1 MSSHDRPINAT
12 ADTINVAENTRP
24 ANTPSRL
31 ISETIASERSLER
44 LTKGQVPP
52 QSSSTSVSPG
62 WTF

>member
-12 ADTINVAENTRP
+12 ADTINVAESTRP
-24 ANTPSRL
+24 ASTPSGL
-31 ISETIASERSLER
+31 ISETIAPARSLER
-44 LTKGQVPP
+44 STEDRFP

>member
-31 ISETIASERSLER
+31 ISETIASARSLER
-44 LTKGQVPP
+44 LTKGPP